1 MIPWKLLSCMLL
13 NELSETLLF
22 LLNTIDSL
30 LKRHVMDM
38 QYTPS
43 SSVFSVFIEFLIYQ
57 CHHIRHFHYGKAQVC
72 SEKTLILR
80 TANVW
85 TWYIQ
90 TTLS

>member
-1 MIPWKLLSCMLL
+1 M
-13 NELSETLLF
+13 E
-22 LLNTIDSL
+22 
-30 LKRHVMDM
+30 M

-43 SSVFSVFIEFLIYQ
+43 TSVFSVFIEFLIYQ

-72 SEKTLILR
+72 SEKTLILC